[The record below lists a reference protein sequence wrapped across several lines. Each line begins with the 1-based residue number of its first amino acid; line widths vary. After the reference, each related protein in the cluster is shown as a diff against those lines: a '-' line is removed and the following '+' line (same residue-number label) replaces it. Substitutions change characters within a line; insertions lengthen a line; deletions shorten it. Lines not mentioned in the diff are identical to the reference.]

1 MNTLEHKKLE
11 SRNVWMGAALAL
23 ATGLTLA
30 PSAIAL
36 PESGLASSSASSI
49 LVAQALTSTTGT
61 VIDADPREDTVRLRL
76 SDGSIRMFSLSAQEQ
91 RQLGLNRGAEVMLT
105 MSGNRIITM
114 TRLISSS
121 PETSTTA
128 TVVDADPRE
137 DTVRL
142 RLADGSIRMFSLAAQ
157 KQGQL
162 GLSPG
167 AEVMLTMSGDRIV
180 TMMRMVSVQP
190 LEQVEATIVEL
201 TPRLD
206 RIRVRLADGSIRLLS
221 LSVQDQARLGLRNGS
236 AVTLTTRGNRI
247 ETMTSNNQVATVTD
261 PGQS

>member
-1 MNTLEHKKLE
+1 MNTLAK
-11 SRNVWMGAALAL
+11 RNVWTGAALAL
-23 ATGLTLA
+23 VAGIAIA
-30 PSAIAL
+30 PGAIAL
-36 PESGLASSSASSI
+36 PEAGRAPSSSSI

-61 VIDADPREDTVRLRL
+61 VIDTDAREDTVRLRL
-76 SDGSIRMFSLSAQEQ
+76 SDGSIRMFSLSSQEQ
-91 RQLGLNRGAEVMLT
+91 SQLGLERGAEVMLT

-114 TRLISSS
+114 TRMISSS
-121 PETSTTA
+121 PEMSTTA
-128 TVVDADPRE
+128 TVVDTDLRE

-142 RLADGSIRMFSLAAQ
+142 RLANGSIRMFSLAAQ

-162 GLSPG
+162 GLAPG
-167 AEVMLTMSGDRIV
+167 VEVMLTMSGDRII

-190 LEQVEATIVEL
+190 AEQVEATVVEL

>member
-1 MNTLEHKKLE
+1 M
-11 SRNVWMGAALAL
+11 
-23 ATGLTLA
+23 
-30 PSAIAL
+30 
-36 PESGLASSSASSI
+36 SSTSSI
-49 LVAQALTSTTGT
+49 LAAQAL
-61 VIDADPREDTVRLRL
+61 
-76 SDGSIRMFSLSAQEQ
+76 
-91 RQLGLNRGAEVMLT
+91 
-105 MSGNRIITM
+105 
-114 TRLISSS
+114 
-121 PETSTTA
+121 TSTTA

-157 KQGQL
+157 KQSQL
-162 GLSPG
+162 ALAPG
-167 AEVMLTMSGDRIV
+167 AEVMLTMNGDRIV

-190 LEQVEATIVEL
+190 AEQVEATVVEL

-247 ETMTSNNQVATVTD
+247 ETMTSNNTSNNQVATVTD